1 MPDISLIPAS
11 GNDDDELPHDLP
23 DVRFL

>member
-11 GNDDDELPHDLP
+11 GSNDDELPHDLP